1 MQIVAVFDSFLF
13 LMNIPRSGRLEV
25 KKQTTQ
31 RWLSPLSHYLFKLE
45 KSSVTKLVSEG
56 IHRQITDSRRNK
68 TSRIKQISKHFVER
82 SYRADPLQLHEA
94 FFFFFF
100 QNKIPKLWLTF
111 AKMSSSISDMLY
123 PFGQKRRRFSSDP
136 GLTVGHDS
144 VLPECHFYTWEG
156 KHAKS
161 ITCLFRDFIASHA
174 WSNVARL

>member
-94 FFFFFF
+94 FFFFPK
-100 QNKIPKLWLTF
+100 QNSKTLTHLCEDVVKHFGHAVSLWPKKKKIQLWSRVDCWLPV
-111 AKMSSSISDMLY
+111 SS
-123 PFGQKRRRFSSDP
+123 FKSS
-136 GLTVGHDS
+136 
-144 VLPECHFYTWEG
+144 
-156 KHAKS
+156 
-161 ITCLFRDFIASHA
+161 
-174 WSNVARL
+174 